1 MKTQVT
7 RTARHRAEGPAVSL
21 DDLRAIAEATKDFD
35 GSSEVHIE
43 EELGQRDAVY
53 YYLVVT
59 ETK

>member
-7 RTARHRAEGPAVSL
+7 RTARHRADGPVSL

-35 GSSEVHIE
+35 GSAEVHIE

-53 YYLVVT
+53 YYLVV
-59 ETK
+59 EERK